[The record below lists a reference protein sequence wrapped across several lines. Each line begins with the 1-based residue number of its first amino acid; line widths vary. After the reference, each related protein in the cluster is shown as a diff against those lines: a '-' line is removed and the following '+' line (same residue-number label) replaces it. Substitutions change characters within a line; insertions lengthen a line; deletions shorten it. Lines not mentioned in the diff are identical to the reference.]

1 MNRPELK
8 QALLRGGLYLTI
20 RQILTL
26 GLSLTSVLLITR
38 ILGPVHYGWITIA
51 VSCNT
56 FMTSLADMGMKTYL
70 IRKPGDC
77 SEQLQGEILT
87 FLILTGSILTTI
99 AFLSAPWIAFWTKIP
114 ELQMILK
121 VMAPAILLDV
131 CSGASLGVLERRLQY
146 QRSSLVEIG
155 GLLTYY
161 TTAIPLVI
169 FGWDVWGVVTAYL
182 LQSLFQWTAAI
193 LCCPIRPSL
202 PHYPKALQ
210 KSLRYGIGFSS
221 AMWVNQG
228 RGVLLPLLIGRF
240 ISAEAVGLVGA
251 TNRIADVLAFMKT
264 IAWQLG
270 ISGFAKLQ
278 EDLPAMGQALSRAM
292 IYQSL
297 LLTLPL
303 GLFACLSPVLVPL
316 VLGQKWLGVIHLF
329 PFIAIAF
336 IAKGIFDLHT
346 LVLFALGR
354 NLDVIR
360 FNLVNTIVIAGAI
373 VLLGSPFHLGGYIAA
388 EVVVLPVYFLL
399 HQSITRLMSPPDY
412 LPVLILM
419 LGTFIPFI
427 IGNQLSPLLAV
438 PLFLTG
444 FGLAL
449 YGSSSLRSRSQELV
463 TILLK
468 QVRLS

>member
-8 QALLRGGLYLTI
+8 QALLKGGLYLTI

-38 ILGPVHYGWITIA
+38 ILGPIHYGWITIA
-51 VSCNT
+51 ISCNT

-77 SEQLQGEILT
+77 SEQLQGELLT
-87 FLILTGSILTTI
+87 FLILTGSILTSI
-99 AFLSAPWIAFWTKIP
+99 AFLSAPWVAVWTKIP
-114 ELQMILK
+114 ELRLILM

-131 CSGASLGVLERRLQY
+131 CSGASLGILERRLQY

-155 GLLTYY
+155 ALLTYY
-161 TTAIPLVI
+161 AAAIPLVI
-169 FGWDVWGVVTAYL
+169 LGWDVWGVVAAYL
-182 LQSLFQWTAAI
+182 IQSVFQLAAAI
-193 LCCPIRPSL
+193 LCCPVRPRL
-202 PHYPKALQ
+202 PQRQALRQ
-210 KSLRYGIGFSS
+210 ALHYGIGFSG
-221 AMWVNQG
+221 AIWVNQG

-278 EDLPAMGQALSRAM
+278 EDLPAMRQAVSRAM

-297 LLTLPL
+297 SLTLPL
-303 GLFACLSPVLVPL
+303 GLFACLSPILIPL

-329 PFIAIAF
+329 PFIAIAV

-346 LVLFALGR
+346 LVLFALGK
-354 NLDVIR
+354 NLDVIQ
-360 FNLVNTIVIAGAI
+360 FNLVNTIVISGAI
-373 VLLGSPFHLGGYIAA
+373 VLLGSPFHMGGYIAA
-388 EVVVLPVYFLL
+388 EMIVLTVYFLL
-399 HQSITRLMSPPDY
+399 HQSITRLMGSPDY
-412 LPVLILM
+412 RPVLILI
-419 LGTFIPFI
+419 LSTLIPLI
-427 IGNQLSPLLAV
+427 IGNQLSPFLAV
-438 PLFLTG
+438 PLLFSG
-444 FGLAL
+444 FALAL
-449 YGSSSLRSRSQELV
+449 YGSSQLRQLSQELAV
-463 TILLK
+463 TLLK
-468 QVRLS
+468 QVRLL